1 MAALLGQD
9 RCPARAADRQARRPT
24 LEVVRAN
31 TELNAKRQR
40 GDEAEGCEQAHV
52 KRRRQRDTHVRFHC
66 AARVRDVEEEDAA
79 GYCAHLDHEAAQ
91 RGGAVR
97 DHHVE
102 TKLVDGPNLIS
113 QVVSD
118 LLNGIPLPS
127 LRDAEAIMCSVH
139 TTLLQHGWT
148 SILSAQELDLLGQ
161 TYSHV
166 ERLEEILI
174 EKGSVAILPGAF
186 RLKKAILPWMQQLK
200 LGIQQARAALRIAVV
215 QAQEML
221 QLQLAQGILLGMARE
236 FAVKPTE
243 MLGYA

>member
-1 MAALLGQD
+1 MTTLGGLS
-9 RCPARAADRQARRPT
+9 RRRSFSPF
-24 LEVVRAN
+24 VD

-52 KRRRQRDTHVRFHC
+52 KRRRQDTHVRFHC

-97 DHHVE
+97 DQEVE

-161 TYSHV
+161 IYSHV
-166 ERLEEILI
+166 ERLEEVLI
-174 EKGSVAILPGAF
+174 EKGSVAIC
-186 RLKKAILPWMQQLK
+186 
-200 LGIQQARAALRIAVV
+200 
-215 QAQEML
+215 
-221 QLQLAQGILLGMARE
+221 
-236 FAVKPTE
+236 
-243 MLGYA
+243 